1 MFSRAGMFTLAALV
15 VALDR
20 ASKLLVEQYVSLWD
34 TYVVI
39 PHCFNIVHSENRGA
53 VFGMF
58 SDSSGEWRTLLLVGF
73 SSLVTVFVASLLW
86 QVSRRGSNETRTLR
100 IALALVLGGA
110 LGNMYDR
117 LAAGTVTDF
126 LDFYLA
132 SYHWHTF
139 NLADSAITVG
149 AGLLLADMWRSR
161 RKRRP
166 APEAK
171 AQASKA

>member
-1 MFSRAGMFTLAALV
+1 
-15 VALDR
+15 
-20 ASKLLVEQYVSLWD
+20 
-34 TYVVI
+34 
-39 PHCFNIVHSENRGA
+39 
-53 VFGMF
+53 
-58 SDSSGEWRTLLLVGF
+58 
-73 SSLVTVFVASLLW
+73 
-86 QVSRRGSNETRTLR
+86 LR

-139 NLADSAITVG
+139 NLADSAITAG